1 MISKINKRERI
12 LNIIFHAEYNLMKGD
27 VIISRG
33 VKEFM
38 RIENLKQKEDK
49 YAIIKLK
56 YNTELYNMEAMNTFS
71 KKDIIFSMIMCASSI
86 NLCSVMLAIINNNSI
101 KSKCQ

>member
-1 MISKINKRERI
+1 
-12 LNIIFHAEYNLMKGD
+12 
-27 VIISRG
+27 
-33 VKEFM
+33 
-38 RIENLKQKEDK
+38 
-49 YAIIKLK
+49 
-56 YNTELYNMEAMNTFS
+56 MEAMNTFS